1 MQVLR
6 LMKGYDEY
14 NTILLPPRAHGEKL
28 PPELLEYYDEQ
39 LRKMEEAEKAK
50 REAEEAEELARREAE
65 EGKFRPCPTWYCK
78 MDLPYFDFG
87 KVYYWSKGYQDK
99 KYFVI
104 LAS

>member
-1 MQVLR
+1 
-6 LMKGYDEY
+6 MKGYDEY

-65 EGKFRPCPTWYCK
+65 EGNSDLVLPDIVKWTCHILTLGKFIV
-78 MDLPYFDFG
+78 DLR
-87 KVYYWSKGYQDK
+87 
-99 KYFVI
+99 VI
-104 LAS
+104 RIKITL